1 MGPLGLEPRSDR
13 LKVCRTKP
21 IVLEA
26 PGGVWQPPELAW
38 AARRAAGR
46 RYAAAMEGTA
56 KPPPAG
62 WYPDPDDGA
71 LQRFWNGSRWTN
83 SRMPMSV
90 GVPLETEP
98 RVSEPLPLEPA
109 IGRTGL
115 PAAAWYA
122 DPENPEGMRYWDGS
136 RWTEH
141 RTDYR
146 AEPAKPKASEGM
158 VVAGYIL
165 AFLFPIAGVVI
176 GAMLMGRGNRH
187 GPWILGLSVVLLV
200 VPFLVVELGDS

>member
-1 MGPLGLEPRSDR
+1 
-13 LKVCRTKP
+13 
-21 IVLEA
+21 
-26 PGGVWQPPELAW
+26 
-38 AARRAAGR
+38 
-46 RYAAAMEGTA
+46 MEGTA

-98 RVSEPLPLEPA
+98 QVGEPLPVELE
-109 IGRTGL
+109 GQTGL
-115 PAAAWYA
+115 PPAAWYA
-122 DPENPEGMRYWDGS
+122 DPENPAGMRYWDGS

-146 AEPAKPKASEGM
+146 AEPPKPQASEGM

-165 AFLFPIAGVVI
+165 AFLFPIAGAVI

-187 GPWILGLSVVLLV
+187 GPWVLGLSVVLLV